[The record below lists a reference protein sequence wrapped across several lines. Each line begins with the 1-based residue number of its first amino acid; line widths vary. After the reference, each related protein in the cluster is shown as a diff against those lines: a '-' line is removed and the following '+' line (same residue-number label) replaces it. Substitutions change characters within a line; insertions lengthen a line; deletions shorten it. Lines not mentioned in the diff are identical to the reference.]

1 MTLRHLLPRTM
12 NKDLSTKTTKYILK
26 CWERS
31 VKRKLNL
38 NFIRVIKIYL
48 LINVFYMY
56 MVRQNLS
63 KNSLMTISCSPL
75 RTSLVTSATLLLR
88 HKIFWL
94 CQFSTE
100 YTISNCRRITF
111 VTINTFFLLSKPHP
125 LFLTD
130 NIKMDGIP
138 TKNKWKMHTLFA
150 LYFKFWRYFL

>member
-12 NKDLSTKTTKYILK
+12 NKDLSAKTTKYILK

-100 YTISNCRRITF
+100 YTIRNCRQITF
-111 VTINTFFLLSKPHP
+111 VTINRFFLLRWMEYQPKTNEKCTP
-125 LFLTD
+125 FLHCISSFEGTSY
-130 NIKMDGIP
+130 
-138 TKNKWKMHTLFA
+138 KNL
-150 LYFKFWRYFL
+150 